1 MMPNLAAP
9 RYWPCRNPCP
19 DSVGIKMRRTRYA
32 LKELALDATKYL
44 TDRMFGKA
52 SQAVDLN
59 HSGDLSLTL
68 AETIRKARQRLL

>member
-1 MMPNLAAP
+1 
-9 RYWPCRNPCP
+9 
-19 DSVGIKMRRTRYA
+19 MRRTRYA